1 MSQRVIVCELPCFDL
16 REGSVLLLRSRAID
30 RDESMTRLSSV
41 LFGWPRGSIAGMRPN
56 SDTADVSSAVGS
68 LSCVCD

>member
-30 RDESMTRLSSV
+30 RESMTRLSSV

-56 SDTADVSSAVGS
+56 SDTVDVSSAVGS